1 MMQVNVSQA
10 RQDFLNLAN
19 RVYAGEEFLVVKN
32 NIPMLTMK
40 PIRKE
45 KIDRK
50 KKIDL
55 SAFGIWKNRK
65 DFKGMSTIQI
75 ADMLRDKAWKGSY
88 AD

>member
-1 MMQVNVSQA
+1 MIQVNVSQA

-19 RVYAGEEFLVVKN
+19 RVFAGEEFLVVKN

-55 SAFGIWKNRK
+55 SAFGIWKNRWPK
-65 DFKGMSTIQI
+65 SMSSVDIVNKW
-75 ADMLRDKAWKGSY
+75 REEAWKGNY
-88 AD
+88 GD